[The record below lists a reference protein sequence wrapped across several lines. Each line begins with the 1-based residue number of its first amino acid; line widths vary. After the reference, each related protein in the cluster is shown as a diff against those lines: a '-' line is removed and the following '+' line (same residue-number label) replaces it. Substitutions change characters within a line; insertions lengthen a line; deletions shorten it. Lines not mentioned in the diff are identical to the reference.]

1 MSACVLPAC
10 LSLPACVLVAYVL
23 PACVLPVCILPAYL
37 PCLPVSYLPV
47 CHACLSAKDYAEYS
61 ANLIVFF
68 PLVRLYIYHRYLP
81 VVSLAVCASCLLAGL
96 SSLYKYMS
104 YAIAFLSAVTCPD
117 YLLRSGFLRVFE
129 LLYISL
135 SSDILYD
142 VHILCLLS
150 LF

>member
-10 LSLPACVLVAYVL
+10 LSLPACVLVGYVL

-37 PCLPVSYLPV
+37 SCLPVSYLSV

-61 ANLIVFF
+61 TNLIVFF
-68 PLVRLYIYHRYLP
+68 PPLRLYIYHRYLP
-81 VVSLAVCASCLLAGL
+81 VVSLAACASCLLAGL
-96 SSLYKYMS
+96 STLYTCPTV
-104 YAIAFLSAVTCPD
+104 IAFLSAVTCPD
-117 YLLRSGFLRVFE
+117 YLLRSGFVRVFE